1 MILNVALPS
10 TTIKLDIAFINVST
24 VDIVRAKP
32 SIIINKDKKGVLSF
46 NNNEKKPRSGLI
58 VGSIEKATN
67 PENPI

>member
-1 MILNVALPS
+1 MNS
-10 TTIKLDIAFINVST
+10 KNYH
-24 VDIVRAKP
+24 IVLFDDVCVLCNSFAKF
-32 SIIINKDKKGVLSF
+32 IINKDKKGVRSF